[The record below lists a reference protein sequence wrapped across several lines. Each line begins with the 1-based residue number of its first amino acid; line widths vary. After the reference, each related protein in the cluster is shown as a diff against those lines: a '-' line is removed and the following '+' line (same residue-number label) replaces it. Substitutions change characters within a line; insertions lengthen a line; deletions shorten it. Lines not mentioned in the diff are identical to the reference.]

1 MHRYKITNE
10 AVNALGNICY
20 VCFSLNISMHNSSL
34 NFSAHIL
41 KSINWKMLSQNS
53 YIHYTLEDSLNN
65 LKLSW
70 ERQSENY
77 SIP

>member
-10 AVNALGNICY
+10 AVNALGNICF
-20 VCFSLNISMHNSSL
+20 VCFSLNISMHNSTL

-53 YIHYTLEDSLNN
+53 YIYKTLEDSLNN
-65 LKLSW
+65 PKLS
-70 ERQSENY
+70 
-77 SIP
+77 

>member
-10 AVNALGNICY
+10 VVNALGNICF
-20 VCFSLNISMHNSSL
+20 VCFSLNISMHNSTL

-53 YIHYTLEDSLNN
+53 YIYKTLEDSLNN
-65 LKLSW
+65 PKLTKL
-70 ERQSENY
+70 RKTK
-77 SIP
+77 